1 MRLAEDLCGCCG
13 TGRLKLGRSLNIF
26 PYESLAR
33 DAKRF
38 EIDSAASAIYRSIVR
53 RRRYA

>member
-26 PYESLAR
+26 SYESLAPGRETLR
-33 DAKRF
+33 D
-38 EIDSAASAIYRSIVR
+38 
-53 RRRYA
+53 